1 MLDKWLAAGWLAIKD
16 MDLEDVAALKLCL
29 MALGILIGLGIPLK
43 KRSAAAV
50 LSSILFVGTYIP
62 LMVRFFGALTRTR
75 ED

>member
-1 MLDKWLAAGWLAIKD
+1 
-16 MDLEDVAALKLCL
+16 

>member
-1 MLDKWLAAGWLAIKD
+1 MLDKWLAAGRLAIKD

-50 LSSILFVGTYIP
+50 LSSEASFP
-62 LMVRFFGALTRTR
+62 LPMPSATMR
-75 ED
+75 

>member
-1 MLDKWLAAGWLAIKD
+1 MLDKWLAAGRLAIKD

-50 LSSILFVGTYIP
+50 PRPDSRPFP
-62 LMVRFFGALTRTR
+62 ACR
-75 ED
+75 E